1 MFLRKIKIM
10 KRGDTLYEDKQSAVD
25 AYLDCRDGIVNC
37 VEYTDGSGYGSK
49 TKLYLCENTKHESI
63 SIIRESA
70 GIEETLNFDID
81 SFKFLLALLQG
92 RTDEL
97 GGKFTT
103 LRDYNS
109 KK

>member
-1 MFLRKIKIM
+1 M
-10 KRGDTLYEDKQSAVD
+10 KRGDTLYEDKESAVD

-49 TKLYLCENTKHESI
+49 TKLYLCENTNHESI

-70 GIEETLNFDID
+70 GIEETLNFDTD

>member
-1 MFLRKIKIM
+1 MM
-10 KRGDTLYEDKQSAVD
+10 VRGDKLYEDKESQVD

-37 VEYTDGSGYGSK
+37 VEYIDESGYGNK

-63 SIIRESA
+63 SIIRECG
-70 GIEETLNFDID
+70 GIEESLDFDTD
-81 SFKFLLALLQG
+81 SFKFLLALLEN

-103 LRDYNS
+103 LRDYNI
-109 KK
+109 K